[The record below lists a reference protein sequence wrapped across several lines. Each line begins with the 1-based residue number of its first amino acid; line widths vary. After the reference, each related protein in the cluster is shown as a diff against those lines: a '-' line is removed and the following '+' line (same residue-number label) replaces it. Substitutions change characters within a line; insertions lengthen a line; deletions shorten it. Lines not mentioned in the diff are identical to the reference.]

1 MTIIFCENDNCS
13 RKGVRSPIANPKY
26 VFRDGKLVP
35 MNIPVCPECG
45 KQMSYEEEKS
55 TEMPNLSIG
64 EFKMMSDSDK
74 KKVLKER
81 SKALSKKDNSEDKI
95 RHYKEKAIRNMLN
108 VKL

>member
-1 MTIIFCENDNCS
+1 
-13 RKGVRSPIANPKY
+13 
-26 VFRDGKLVP
+26 

-95 RHYKEKAIRNMLN
+95 RHYKEKTIRNMLN
-108 VKL
+108 VKI

>member
-1 MTIIFCENDNCS
+1 MNFVQTIH
-13 RKGVRSPIANPKY
+13 RHPKT
-26 VFRDGKLVP
+26 FLLLGGKITGRYFYETLSEYGLGDVQVH
-35 MNIPVCPECG
+35 IG
-45 KQMSYEEEKS
+45 RQMSYEEEKS

-108 VKL
+108 VKI